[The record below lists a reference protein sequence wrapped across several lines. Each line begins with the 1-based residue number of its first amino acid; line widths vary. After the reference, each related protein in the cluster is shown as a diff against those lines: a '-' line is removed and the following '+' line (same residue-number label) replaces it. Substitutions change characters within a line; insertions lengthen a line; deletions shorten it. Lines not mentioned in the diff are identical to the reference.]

1 MTTSAMRSKA
11 RGISSPIPTPQRP
24 QAHVLGRVA
33 LADHVDVSAAI
44 FVGAADAIAGPRAAV
59 VAMKVA
65 VEKVVAVVQAGQPR
79 VAAAAAAEM
88 AIPLNSRCSANR

>member
-1 MTTSAMRSKA
+1 M
-11 RGISSPIPTPQRP
+11 
-24 QAHVLGRVA
+24 A

-44 FVGAADAIAGPRAAV
+44 FVGAADAIAGRV
-59 VAMKVA
+59 VEAMKAA